1 MIRVNTCLVVFILFV
16 LYIDRNH
23 GSTTVLYE
31 FHIKEVYGTRDE
43 KGELMDNSEESGK
56 EPELIITGKRTS
68 STLFKGIEKNYAYV
82 ETAIY
87 KADDN
92 GYHVKY
98 NFSLNPVELDP
109 RLNGQTLKSTVG

>member
-1 MIRVNTCLVVFILFV
+1 MGPPQCSTNSSEYLIDCHFANIKVLALLIR
-16 LYIDRNH
+16 
-23 GSTTVLYE
+23 S
-31 FHIKEVYGTRDE
+31 IKEVYGTRDE